1 MNDQDRA
8 PRERAKAPMEDPN
21 LSTWYSQPEV
31 VRLLGISRRW
41 LNEQL
46 LAGSIVIERRQRLMQ
61 GLPRGSRRKKYE
73 TCYKPEDVDRIANAK
88 AAATVFTSISG
99 VGPGAGPPSAIDPRP
114 SEDVSRLFHAAFS
127 SPHPLPILAQAVME
141 IIARRHAV
149 DRGPW
154 LSIPEAAAHIRLPR
168 AMVRRLA
175 LKMLAE
181 KHPDVIQ
188 IGNRL
193 KIRQMAL
200 GEADSRALSAPED
213 DCPLM
218 PFSSPRSIG
227 A

>member
-114 SEDVSRLFHAAFS
+114 SEDVSRLF
-127 SPHPLPILAQAVME
+127 QAVME
-141 IIARRHAV
+141 MIARRHAV